1 MLNRLLCHGRSQ
13 LGRSSHFHASSIP
26 LWFISNA
33 CPCCYVTKIF
43 CLCLCFLQRFFVLDN
58 GILKYSKSP
67 IDVSSPDCNS
77 GAAWPT
83 LCSAV
88 SQQKHLQRGCHDV
101 LSWHISRIRCFAR
114 EFEILQMWINS
125 TDLLSH
131 KTLINPERST
141 KIETLKIAGAAA
153 VSHHP
158 KLSTLTFTML
168 KWSLPHFNS

>member
-1 MLNRLLCHGRSQ
+1 MAGYSLAEAPIFMHPPSPSDLYPTLVPVVMWVKY
-13 LGRSSHFHASSIP
+13 F
-26 LWFISNA
+26 A
-33 CPCCYVTKIF
+33 CVYV
-43 CLCLCFLQRFFVLDN
+43 FLQRFFVLDN

-101 LSWHISRIRCFAR
+101 RCR
-114 EFEILQMWINS
+114 RCCTGVWILQMWINS
-125 TDLLSH
+125 TDLSH
-131 KTLINPERST
+131 KTLINPERSI

-153 VSHHP
+153 NSHHP
-158 KLSTLTFTML
+158 KLFTLTFTTL
-168 KWSLPHFNS
+168 K